1 MPDAALPETVLQ
13 EKSAVRELCNRL
25 RRVEGQARGVVRM
38 IEEGRS
44 CADIAVQMAALKA
57 AVNRAAMAFV
67 ASYLQQCLAEAKEED
82 AADAL
87 SRVAQMFMRL
97 A

>member
-1 MPDAALPETVLQ
+1 MPETVLQ
-13 EKSAVRELCNRL
+13 EKGAVREFCNRL
-25 RRVEGQARGVVRM
+25 RRVEGQARGLVRM
-38 IEEGRS
+38 IEEGRT

-67 ASYLQQCLAEAKEED
+67 AAYLEQCLAEAKEQD
-82 AADAL
+82 AAQAL
-87 SRVAQMFMRL
+87 SRVAEMFMRL

>member
-1 MPDAALPETVLQ
+1 LPDTVLQ
-13 EKSAVRELCNRL
+13 EEDTVRELCNRL
-25 RRVEGQARGVVRM
+25 RRVEGQARGLVRM

-44 CADIAVQMAALKA
+44 CSDIAVQMAALKA

-67 ASYLQQCLAEAKEED
+67 AAYLHQCLAEAREEE
-82 AADAL
+82 AEEAL
-87 SRVAQMFMRL
+87 GRVAQMFMRL

>member
-1 MPDAALPETVLQ
+1 LPETVLQ
-13 EKSAVRELCNRL
+13 EKGAVRELCNRL
-25 RRVEGQARGVVRM
+25 RRVEGQARGLVRM
-38 IEEGRS
+38 IEEGRT

-67 ASYLQQCLAEAKEED
+67 AAYLEQCLAEAQEQD
-82 AADAL
+82 AARAL
-87 SRVAQMFMRL
+87 RRVAEMFMRL

>member
-1 MPDAALPETVLQ
+1 MPETVLQ
-13 EKSAVRELCNRL
+13 EKGAVRELCNRL
-25 RRVEGQARGVVRM
+25 RRVEGQARGLVRM
-38 IEEGRS
+38 IEEGRT

-67 ASYLQQCLAEAKEED
+67 AAYLEQCLAEAKEQD
-82 AADAL
+82 AAQAL
-87 SRVAQMFMRL
+87 SRVAEMFMRL

>member
-1 MPDAALPETVLQ
+1 MPDTVLQ
-13 EKSAVRELCNRL
+13 EKDAVRQLCNRL
-25 RRVEGQARGVVRM
+25 RRVEGQARGLVRM

-44 CADIAVQMAALKA
+44 CPDIAVQMAALKA

-67 ASYLQQCLAEAKEED
+67 AVYLSQCLAEARQEE
-82 AADAL
+82 AEEAL
-87 SRVAQMFMRL
+87 SRVARMFMRL

>member
-1 MPDAALPETVLQ
+1 MPETVLQ
-13 EKSAVRELCNRL
+13 EKGTVRELCNRL

-67 ASYLQQCLAEAKEED
+67 ASYLEQCLAEAKEQD
-82 AADAL
+82 AAQAL
-87 SRVAQMFMRL
+87 SRVTEMFMRL